1 MECNICGGSLIH
13 PRYVLSAAHCVPQ
26 YATGSVILGAYS
38 IKDGDYQ
45 RVKVKK
51 FIVHEDWNKFVMY
64 NADIAVLWLE
74 SKIVVNDMVKPV
86 CVPEKSTCFGPR
98 TPCVATGWGLISEHG
113 GFPDH
118 LQEVAVRIIDKDI
131 CKRYDGYGEINEN
144 MICAGYQQGGRD
156 ACAGDSGGPLVCAV
170 DDNKGNKIWTLY
182 GIVSWGY
189 GCARPGNPGIYTKV
203 SRFNKW
209 IEQVTLGSVK
219 ADSFFSMDECQEW
232 TSERPQ
238 PGSHP
243 ASVIWSNLDKQNEPN
258 NSPAVL
264 TSDMISVLDIPTD
277 CGQRFKAESGLI
289 QIPGFPKGYLPGQ
302 FCIWILESA
311 DSQLIRLNIKAF
323 KLNCKNKKR
332 KDRLSITQVDQ
343 PPIEL
348 CSLKKDTVL
357 VSEDSIG

>member
-1 MECNICGGSLIH
+1 
-13 PRYVLSAAHCVPQ
+13 
-26 YATGSVILGAYS
+26 
-38 IKDGDYQ
+38 
-45 RVKVKK
+45 
-51 FIVHEDWNKFVMY
+51 
-64 NADIAVLWLE
+64 
-74 SKIVVNDMVKPV
+74 
-86 CVPEKSTCFGPR
+86 
-98 TPCVATGWGLISEHG
+98 
-113 GFPDH
+113 
-118 LQEVAVRIIDKDI
+118 
-131 CKRYDGYGEINEN
+131 
-144 MICAGYQQGGRD
+144 
-156 ACAGDSGGPLVCAV
+156 
-170 DDNKGNKIWTLY
+170 
-182 GIVSWGY
+182 
-189 GCARPGNPGIYTKV
+189 
-203 SRFNKW
+203 
-209 IEQVTLGSVK
+209 
-219 ADSFFSMDECQEW
+219 MDECQEW